1 MPVRLRMSE
10 EDVARFAVRR
20 FEFPGVDIKT
30 RQTRCYPNN
39 ELAVHALGYVAAIS
53 EQDLQRIDRAA
64 YSGTTLIGKLGV
76 ESAYEPQL
84 HGTNGFREVLVNAQG
99 RSVRPAGRAHAR
111 PARQGAHCGPGPA
124 AHPRHARRSAWPRK
138 MLGGQARRGRRASTR
153 RTATCIALVSRPGFD
168 PNLFGRGLT
177 RAEYAA
183 LNERHRPAAVQPRAA
198 RHLSVRLDDQAG
210 HRARRPR
217 HTTR

>member
-1 MPVRLRMSE
+1 MSE

-30 RQTRCYPNN
+30 RQTRWYPNN

-53 EQDLQRIDRAA
+53 ESDLERIDRAA
-64 YSGTTLIGKLGV
+64 YAGTTLIGKLGV

-99 RSVRPAGRAHAR
+99 RSVQK
-111 PARQGAHCGPGPA
+111 QGALTPDLQVQAPTAGQDLLLTH
-124 AHPRHARRSAWPRK
+124 RHALAARRRRSARSTSA
-138 MLGGQARRGRRASTR
+138 ARWSPSTR
-153 RTATCIALVSRPGFD
+153 PTATCIALVEPPRLRPE
-168 PNLFGRGLT
+168 PVRPRPHARRVRGAQ
-177 RAEYAA
+177 RE
-183 LNERHRPAAVQPRAA
+183 HRPAAVQPRAA
-198 RHLSVRLDDQAG
+198 RHVSVGLDHQAG
-210 HRARRPR
+210 DRARRPR